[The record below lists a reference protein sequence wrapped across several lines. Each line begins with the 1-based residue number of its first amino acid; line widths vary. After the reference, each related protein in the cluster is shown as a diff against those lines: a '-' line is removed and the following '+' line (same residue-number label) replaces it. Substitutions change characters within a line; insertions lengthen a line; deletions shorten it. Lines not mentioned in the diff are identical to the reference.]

1 MKCAEKG
8 ESIVA
13 EAASFFSQ
21 QRSSFSDFLDCG
33 KDFFVCG
40 LGVVPESPP
49 RACSYSSCNSVS
61 CVATG
66 SKSLSAFT
74 FQLSDIRIQL
84 EWVLTSAPE

>member
-66 SKSLSAFT
+66 SKSLSALPFS
-74 FQLSDIRIQL
+74 FQTL
-84 EWVLTSAPE
+84 EYSWSGF